1 MRGGLGADDYVE
13 GVRAGDRATLGR
25 AITLVES
32 TNPRHRSLA
41 EEVLTRLL
49 PHTGHAHRVGV
60 SGVPGVGKSTFL
72 EAMGTRLTAA
82 HQRVAVLAV
91 DPTSGRTGGS
101 ILGDKTRMT
110 ALATDDRAFVRPSP
124 SAGTLGGVARA
135 TRESMLVC
143 EAAGHDVVFVETVG
157 VGQSETVVA
166 GMVDT
171 FLLLLLPGAGDDLQG
186 IKRGIL
192 ELADVL
198 AVTKADVDTG
208 RARMA
213 QRDHANAVHLLTPP
227 SSTWQPPVR
236 LVSAVTGEGLDELW
250 ADVDAHRAHL
260 AADGGL
266 DAKRRRQRLDW
277 WWSTV
282 EDRLRTALRTHPDV
296 CEALGDLEAA
306 VLEDRLTPTAAADA
320 VLELF
325 GAG

>member
-1 MRGGLGADDYVE
+1 MRRRLGADDYVD

-32 TNPRHRSLA
+32 TNPDHRPLA

-49 PHTGHAHRVGV
+49 PHTGEARRVGV

-72 EAMGTRLTAA
+72 EAIGTRLTGAG
-82 HQRVAVLAV
+82 HRVAVLAV

-110 ALATDDRAFVRPSP
+110 ALATDEHAFVRPSP

-143 EAAGHDVVFVETVG
+143 EAAGYDVVFVETVG

-198 AVTKADVDTG
+198 AVTKADADEG
-208 RARMA
+208 RARIA

-227 SSTWQPPVR
+227 RRRVAAPGPPR
-236 LVSAVTGEGLDELW
+236 LGRDGAGDGRAVGRRRGPPGRAGIERRARGQAAPPAPGLVVVHGRGPSAGG
-250 ADVDAHRAHL
+250 
-260 AADGGL
+260 AADPP
-266 DAKRRRQRLDW
+266 RR
-277 WWSTV
+277 
-282 EDRLRTALRTHPDV
+282 
-296 CEALGDLEAA
+296 
-306 VLEDRLTPTAAADA
+306 
-320 VLELF
+320 
-325 GAG
+325 AGRRG